1 MRKAMRK
8 NLLRAI
14 TGSIGRFLSIFL
26 IVALGCGFYAGVK
39 ATGPDMRETADQYFD
54 DSKLMDLHVMSPV
67 GFSRENVDALAAL
80 DDVAGVMPSRQ
91 TTLSTRNGSENLK
104 IRVQSY
110 TGDKED
116 EYLNQLTVVDGR
128 LPRQADECVVE
139 QLAITHDKYT
149 IGQQIVIYQEDPST
163 PSILTETEF
172 TVVGSVDTPSVISA
186 VSSSGALGSQEPDY
200 RIFVTNE
207 AFASDIYTDI
217 YITVAGVQDL
227 ICYEDLYTDRIDDV
241 TPVLEEELQKLS
253 GIAGE
258 WIFWTDRTAIA
269 GYTTLK
275 DDSARVDAISTVFP
289 VFFFVVA
296 ALVSLTTMT
305 RMVDEER
312 TQIGALKSLG
322 YARSAIA
329 LKYTSYAAIASTF
342 GGLVGLLIG
351 FQLFPRVIYNAY
363 LIIYRMPPMHPPFRP
378 ALAWVTLTVAV
389 ICTTAAAL
397 FAILSSLH
405 ATPATLLRPK
415 APRIGKRVL
424 IEKIPFIWNHM
435 DFTKKVTAR
444 NLLRYKKRFLMTVVG
459 IAGCT
464 ALILSGFGLKNSV
477 TGLVDKQFGK
487 IMLYDLQIMLY
498 SPIEDPYAD
507 ATYAWLSDSPDIK
520 QVTPLYA
527 QVIDVKSAKSEDAF
541 GATLMVPTE
550 TDKFDQ
556 YVRFYDRTAKKTL
569 TLTDSGVI
577 ISEKLARMKQ
587 VGIGDTITIE
597 GGGQKEIQVTVS
609 GICENYTFHYVYM
622 TPSLFADLYGYE
634 APVNAA
640 FALLEDSSEEAIEA
654 FQEDLSDQQNIA
666 GTIFIPLVKED
677 LSNVFVSL
685 DYVIAVLILSAFAL
699 AVVVLY
705 NLTNININE
714 RVREIAT
721 IKVLGFYDMEVS
733 AYVFR
738 ENAIITI
745 LGAGLGLVLGT
756 ILHFYIIETAEID
769 SMMFQREIL
778 TSSYLISFGLT
789 VLFSLLVN
797 IIMHFY
803 LRRISMVESLK
814 SVE

>member
-1 MRKAMRK
+1 MRKTMRK

-54 DSKLMDLHVMSPV
+54 NTKLMDLHVMSPI

-80 DDVAGVMPSRQ
+80 DDVSGVMPSRQ
-91 TTLSTRNGSENLK
+91 TTLSTRNESENLA
-104 IRVQSY
+104 IRVQTY

-116 EYLNQLTVVDGR
+116 KYLNHLTVVDGR
-128 LPRQADECVVE
+128 LPQQADECVVE
-139 QLAITHDKYT
+139 QLAITHKKYT
-149 IGQQIVIYQEDPST
+149 IGQQIVLYQEDPST
-163 PSILTETEF
+163 PSILALNEF
-172 TVVGSVDTPSVISA
+172 TVVGSVDTPTVISA
-186 VSSSGALGSQEPDY
+186 VSSSSSLGSQEPDY

-217 YITVAGVQDL
+217 YVTLTGVQNL
-227 ICYEDLYTDRIDDV
+227 ICYEDPYSDRIADV
-241 TPVLEEELQKLS
+241 LPVLSEEMQKLS
-253 GIAGE
+253 GTSGE
-258 WIFWTDRTAIA
+258 WLFWTDRTAIA

-289 VFFFVVA
+289 AFFFLVA

-312 TQIGALKSLG
+312 TQIGSLKSLG
-322 YARSAIA
+322 YARSSIA
-329 LKYTSYAAIASTF
+329 VKYTNYAAIASTL

-363 LIIYRMPPMHPPFRP
+363 LIIYRLPPMHPPFRP
-378 ALAWVTLTVAV
+378 GLAWVTLTVAV

-435 DFTKKVTAR
+435 DFIKKVTAR
-444 NLLRYKKRFLMTVVG
+444 NILRYKKRFLMTVVG

-477 TGLVDKQFGK
+477 TGLVDKQFGD

-498 SPIEDPYAD
+498 SPIDDPYAD
-507 ATYAWLSDSPDIK
+507 ATYAWLSSSPDIK
-520 QVTPLYA
+520 RVTPLFA
-527 QVIDVKSAKSEDAF
+527 QDVDVKSSKSGDAF

-556 YVRFYDRTAKKTL
+556 YVRFYDRTAKKSL

-587 VGIGDTITIE
+587 VGVGGTITLE
-597 GGGQKEIQVTVS
+597 GAGQKEIQVTVT

-622 TPSLFADLYGYE
+622 TPALFADLYGYE

-654 FQEDLSDQQNIA
+654 FREELSDQENIA
-666 GTIFIPLVKED
+666 GTIFISLVKED

-778 TSSYLISFGLT
+778 TSSYLVSFGLT